1 MLARFWIKVRAWLV
15 LTRGSNLPTVWSNLF
30 AGWLLGYAFTNRFP
44 YAMGLLLSLF
54 GLLLGVSLI
63 YVGGMILNDAFD
75 ARWDT
80 ERRSTRPIPA
90 GIVSVKSAFIVG
102 ICLLLCGS
110 WCTVAASLGG
120 HRGITSV
127 LVFLLVAGVV
137 VYDRWHKGVSW
148 APAVMGLCRALLP
161 FIGFFA
167 VGGLIDGPHFRGW
180 HLVALLA
187 HPFVLWLLT
196 FSITLV
202 ARHEAGPGAPPRWAE
217 WLLYLVPVP
226 LLLAP
231 NLPHVTDGQTG
242 PAKVALLGCCL
253 FWLWVWLSNR
263 RHPLPMGVGRRVA
276 DRLAAFPIVDFA
288 AAGLVYYYAGFMRD
302 GVENSIQVGWAALAM
317 RLAWMVPFGSFLLTL
332 FLRRWIPVT

>member
-1 MLARFWIKVRAWLV
+1 MFARFFAKVRAWLI

-30 AGWLLGYAFTNRFP
+30 AGWLLGYAFTDRFP
-44 YAMGLLLSLF
+44 WAMGLLVSLF

-90 GIVSVKSAFIVG
+90 GLVSAKSAFVVG
-102 ICLLLCGS
+102 GLALFFGS

-120 HRGITSV
+120 HRGITFA
-127 LVFLLVAGVV
+127 LVALLVAGVL

-161 FIGFFA
+161 LIGFFA

-180 HLVALLA
+180 PLIALLA
-187 HPFVLWLLT
+187 HPCVLWLLT
-196 FSITLV
+196 FSLTLV
-202 ARHEAGPGAPPRWAE
+202 ARHEAGPGTPPKWAE

-226 LLLAP
+226 LLVVHG
-231 NLPHVTDGQTG
+231 LPEVNGVT
-242 PAKVALLGCCL
+242 KVAVWGCL
-253 FWLWVWLSNR
+253 FFWLWVALSNH
-263 RHPLPMGVGRRVA
+263 RHRLPAGVGRRVA
-276 DRLAAFPIVDFA
+276 DRLAAFPLVDFA
-288 AAGLVYYYAGFMRD
+288 AAGLFYYHAGFMRN
-302 GVENSIQVGWAALAM
+302 GVEGSVEVGWAKLAVQ
-317 RLAWMVPFGSFLLTL
+317 LAWMVPFGSFCLTL
-332 FLRRWIPVT
+332 ILRRFIPTT

>member
-1 MLARFWIKVRAWLV
+1 MFARFFAKVRAWLV

-30 AGWLLGYAFTNRFP
+30 AGWLLGYAFTDRFP
-44 YAMGLLLSLF
+44 WAIGLLLSLF

-90 GIVSVKSAFIVG
+90 GLVSARAAFVVG
-102 ICLLLCGS
+102 SLCLALGA
-110 WCTVAASLGG
+110 WFTVLSSLSG
-120 HRGITSV
+120 HRGITFV
-127 LVFLLVAGVV
+127 LVALLVAGVL

-148 APAVMGLCRALLP
+148 APAVMGFCRALLP
-161 FIGFFA
+161 LIGFFA

-180 HLVALLA
+180 PLIALLA
-187 HPFVLWLLT
+187 HPVVLWVLT

-202 ARHEAGPGAPPRWAE
+202 ARHEAGPGTPPKWAE

-231 NLPHVTDGQTG
+231 NLPHVTDGQYG
-242 PAKVALLGCCL
+242 APKVALFGCAL
-253 FWLWVWLSNR
+253 FWLWIWRSNR
-263 RHPLPMGVGRRVA
+263 RHPLPAGVGRRVA
-276 DRLAAFPIVDFA
+276 DRLAAFPLVDYA
-288 AAGLVYYYAGFMRD
+288 AAGLFYYQAAYMRN
-302 GVENSIQVGWAALAM
+302 GVEGSVEVGWAALAM
-317 RLAWMVPFGSFLLTL
+317 QLAWIVPFGSFVLTL
-332 FLRRWIPVT
+332 ILRRFIPTT

>member
-1 MLARFWIKVRAWLV
+1 MFAKLRAWLV

-30 AGWLLGYAFTNRFP
+30 AGWLLGYAFTDRFP
-44 YAMGLLLSLF
+44 WAMGLLVSLF

-90 GIVSVKSAFIVG
+90 GLVSAKSAFVVG
-102 ICLLLCGS
+102 GLALFFGS

-120 HRGITSV
+120 HRGITFA
-127 LVFLLVAGVV
+127 LVALLVAGVL

-161 FIGFFA
+161 LIGFFA

-180 HLVALLA
+180 PLIALLA
-187 HPFVLWLLT
+187 HPCVLWLLT

-202 ARHEAGPGAPPRWAE
+202 ARHEAGPGTPPKWAE

-226 LLLAP
+226 LLVVHG
-231 NLPHVTDGQTG
+231 LPEVNGVT
-242 PAKVALLGCCL
+242 KVAVWGCL
-253 FWLWVWLSNR
+253 FFWLWVALSNR
-263 RHPLPMGVGRRVA
+263 RHRLPAGVGRRVA
-276 DRLAAFPIVDFA
+276 DRLAAFPLVDFA
-288 AAGLVYYYAGFMRD
+288 AAGLFYYHAGFMRN
-302 GVENSIQVGWAALAM
+302 GVEGSVEVGWAKMAVQ
-317 RLAWMVPFGSFLLTL
+317 LAWMVPFGSFCLTL
-332 FLRRWIPVT
+332 ILRRFIPTT

>member
-1 MLARFWIKVRAWLV
+1 MFAQIRAWLI
-15 LTRGSNLPTVWSNLF
+15 LSRGSNLPTVWSNLV
-30 AGWLLGYAFTNRFP
+30 AGWLLGYVYTDRFP
-44 YAMGLLLSLF
+44 YANGLLLSLL

-90 GIVSVKSAFIVG
+90 GLVSARSAFIVG
-102 ICLLLCGS
+102 GLALFFGS
-110 WCTVAASLGG
+110 WFTVAASLGG

-127 LVFLLVAGVV
+127 LVLLLVGGVL

-161 FIGFFA
+161 LIGFFA

-180 HLVALLA
+180 NLVALLA
-187 HPFVLWLLT
+187 HPCVLWLLT

-202 ARHEAGPGAPPRWAE
+202 ARHEAGPGTPPKWAE

-226 LLLAP
+226 LVLVQFP
-231 NLPHVTDGQTG
+231 PDVNGLP
-242 PAKVALLGCCL
+242 KVAVFGCLL
-253 FWLWVWLSNR
+253 FWLWIFFSNR
-263 RHPLPMGVGRRVA
+263 RHALPAGVGRRVA
-276 DRLAAFPIVDFA
+276 DRLAAFPLVDFA
-288 AAGLVYYYAGFMRD
+288 AAGIFYCAVGYMRAATE
-302 GVENSIQVGWAALAM
+302 GSVEVGWAVFAS
-317 RLAWMVPFGSFLLTL
+317 RLVWIMPFGSFGLTL
-332 FLRRWIPVT
+332 LLRRWIPTT

>member
-1 MLARFWIKVRAWLV
+1 MIAGFFAKVRAWLV

-30 AGWLLGYAFTNRFP
+30 GGWLLGYVYTDRFP
-44 YAMGLLLSLF
+44 WAIGLLVSLF

-90 GIVSVKSAFIVG
+90 GLVSARAAFIVG
-102 ICLLLCGS
+102 GLAMLLGS

-120 HRGITSV
+120 HRGITFV
-127 LVFLLVAGVV
+127 HVALLVGAVL

-161 FIGFFA
+161 LIGFFA

-180 HLVALLA
+180 PLVALLA
-187 HPFVLWLLT
+187 YPCVLWLLT

-202 ARHEAGPGAPPRWAE
+202 ARHEAGPGTPPKWAE
-217 WLLYLVPVP
+217 WLLFLVPVP
-226 LLLAP
+226 LVLVQF
-231 NLPHVTDGQTG
+231 LPEVNGVT
-242 PAKVALLGCCL
+242 KVAVWGCL
-253 FWLWVWLSNR
+253 FFWLWIWLSNR
-263 RHPLPMGVGRRVA
+263 RHALPAGVGRRVA
-276 DRLAAFPIVDFA
+276 DRLAAFPLVDYA
-288 AAGLVYYYAGFMRD
+288 AAGLFYYSAAFMRS
-302 GVENSIQVGWAALAM
+302 GVEGSVEVGWAAMAM
-317 RLAWMVPFGSFLLTL
+317 QLAWMVPFGSFVLTL
-332 FLRRWIPVT
+332 ILRRFIPTT